1 MLILPKC
8 QKQKNVVELN
18 LELDP
23 HCSFSFLP
31 CSIRCKRVQTVGV
44 LKDKLLITGIEI
56 DLT

>member
-8 QKQKNVVELN
+8 QKQKNVVEPN

-23 HCSFSFLP
+23 HCSFDSLHF
-31 CSIRCKRVQTVGV
+31 SIRRKCVQTVGV